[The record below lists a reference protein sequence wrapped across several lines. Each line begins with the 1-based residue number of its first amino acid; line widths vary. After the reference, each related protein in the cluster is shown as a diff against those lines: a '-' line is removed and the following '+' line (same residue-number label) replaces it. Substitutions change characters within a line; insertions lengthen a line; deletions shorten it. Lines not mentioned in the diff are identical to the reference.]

1 MSAAMASWAARLIS
15 AGAGKSGKP
24 CERFT
29 ALWRIANRV
38 ISRMTD
44 SVKRPAFA
52 ESFGLVAASR
62 SSGTGFILR
71 SIQPA
76 VDFPVTRH
84 NLDVLAGL
92 GKRNRLHKL
101 GRLAVVLARRPRR
114 DAVFAGIVSG

>member
-29 ALWRIANRV
+29 ALWRIAKRV

-44 SVKRPAFA
+44 SVKRPALA

-62 SSGTGFILR
+62 SSGAGFILR

-76 VDFPVTRH
+76 IDFGVARH
-84 NLDVLAGL
+84 NLDVLARF
-92 GKRNRLHKL
+92 GKRNRFHKL
-101 GRLAVVLARRPRR
+101 SRLAIVLPC
-114 DAVFAGIVSG
+114 GP